1 MTGYLNAKGI
11 RIFDYP
17 EFAKTLRDRVRDRA
31 ATLAA
36 EAGVTIEHIAKPHIR
51 KEDCSATIRMVVGDN
66 QDGYL
71 RHRLVTSMA
80 VPIAGCKGREVD
92 CRLSLCS
99 DNQASGWLFG

>member
-1 MTGYLNAKGI
+1 MRFAAAMVAACLLSGI
-11 RIFDYP
+11 
-17 EFAKTLRDRVRDRA
+17 A
-31 ATLAA
+31 AAQT
-36 EAGVTIEHIAKPHIR
+36 TNP
-51 KEDCSATIRMVVGDN
+51 CSATIRMVVGDN

>member
-1 MTGYLNAKGI
+1 VK
-11 RIFDYP
+11 
-17 EFAKTLRDRVRDRA
+17 RVA
-31 ATLAA
+31 VLG
-36 EAGVTIEHIAKPHIR
+36 AGTIGGTWVA
-51 KEDCSATIRMVVGDN
+51 CSATIRMVVGDN